1 MKITFT
7 SAIIA
12 FVLSATTIFSA
23 NAEDKEVKKVT
34 GFDSGIYASRDGK
47 IKINIDKYN
56 NAATAILFQDSNG
69 NIVYKETAGRAAKKL
84 RREIDVNQLKSGNYL
99 IEISSKGEKQTKV
112 LQLTEKTTE
121 RAITVN

>member
-1 MKITFT
+1 MKTSFN

-12 FVLSATTIFSA
+12 FVLTATTIFSA

-47 IKINIDKYN
+47 LKINIDKYN
-56 NAATAILFQDSNG
+56 NEATAILLRDANG
-69 NIVYKETAGRAAKKL
+69 NVIYRETAGRSDKKL
-84 RREIDVNQLKSGNYL
+84 RREIDVNQLKSGNYI

-112 LQLTEKTTE
+112 LQLTEKTTQ
-121 RAITVN
+121 RAVTVN

>member
-1 MKITFT
+1 MKISFN

-34 GFDSGIYASRDGK
+34 GFDSGIYASKDGK

-56 NAATAILFQDSNG
+56 NAATAILLQDANG
-69 NIVYKETAGRAAKKL
+69 NIVYKETAGRSAKKL
-84 RREIDVNQLKSGNYL
+84 RREIDVNQLKSGNYI
-99 IEISSKGEKQTKV
+99 IEISSKGERQTKV
-112 LQLTEKTTE
+112 LQLTEKTVE

>member
-1 MKITFT
+1 MKISFN

-23 NAEDKEVKKVT
+23 KAEDKEVKKVT
-34 GFDSGIYASRDGK
+34 GFDSGIYASKDGK

-56 NAATAILFQDSNG
+56 NAATAILLQDAHG
-69 NIVYKETAGRAAKKL
+69 NIVYKETAGRSAKKL
-84 RREIDVNQLKSGNYL
+84 RREIDVNQLKSGNYI

-112 LQLTEKTTE
+112 LQLTEKTVE